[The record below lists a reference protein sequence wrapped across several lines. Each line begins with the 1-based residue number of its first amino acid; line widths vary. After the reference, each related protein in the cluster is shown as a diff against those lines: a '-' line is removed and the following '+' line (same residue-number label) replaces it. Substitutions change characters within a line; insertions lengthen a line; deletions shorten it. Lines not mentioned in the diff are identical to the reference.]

1 MSFRKLLLLFV
12 FAASTLAMSAQF
24 KVSGVVVDE
33 SGEAVIGASVVQKGK
48 PSNGVATDIDGKFTL
63 TVPNNKSQIVVTY
76 VGYEKQELTVKSGVM
91 KIALKVAGQVLDG
104 VVVTGMAKVDSRMF
118 TGATTKIDA
127 EKTKLSGVADISRGL
142 EGKVSGVQ
150 VSNVSGTFGTAPKI
164 RVRGATSIYG
174 SSKPLW
180 IVDGVELAD
189 NVELSA
195 DDLSSGDAVTLISSA
210 IAGLNADDIESFQIL
225 KDGSATSIY
234 GAKAMAGVIVVTTKT
249 GRTGH
254 TSINYTGEFTYRM
267 KPSYRDYNICNS
279 QEQMGIYKEME
290 QKGWLEFASLRS
302 GSRTGVYGRMYNMLD
317 NYIIDPITGEGHFE
331 LANTTQAKNAY
342 LREAEFR
349 NTDWFDLLFNS
360 NVMQNHAVSISGGT
374 DKGSFYT
381 SASVMT
387 DPGWYK
393 SSSVERYTFNANAL
407 YNLSSRVRVKLL
419 TSDSFRKQKA
429 PGTIS
434 QQTDVVN
441 GEVSRSFDINP
452 FSYAMNTSRTLDPNV
467 YYRRNYTDFNIFNEL
482 QNNWIDLT
490 VTDLKFQGE
499 VNIKPIMN
507 QNHTVEVNMIGYYRY
522 SNSEN
527 NHFVT
532 ENSNQAR
539 AYRAGIDPED
549 AIIRASNTY
558 LYTDPDVK
566 NALPETVLP
575 KGGMLFHNKYDV
587 SQYVFRGTANWNG
600 SFNRDHTINMMA
612 GLEASRVDRHSQSF
626 DGWGI
631 VYANGNLP
639 FINSDLFKQMQEENS
654 AYYSEQRSYRRNLAY
669 FATANYSYKMRYV
682 LTGTLRYEGSNQMGK
697 TTQSRW
703 LPTWNVS
710 AAWNAHQEPFFTNAR
725 FFKSGAF
732 TYAKLR
738 TSYSLTAETGPT
750 SYANAEALY
759 YPNRIWNQE
768 TDGQQIGLE
777 LSGLANS
784 ELTYEKKHEFDVGV
798 DLGFVNN
805 RINFVFDW
813 YKRNNF
819 DLIGR
824 VYTEGVGGQTMKY
837 ANVAEMA
844 SHGVE
849 FTLTTHNIKSANPDG
864 FNWTTDITFAYAKN
878 EITKLVSRSRAIDL
892 IQGTGF
898 ALEGYPVRALFSYQ
912 FVGLDSHGIPQV
924 INETT
929 GELSAN
935 DEINFQQFDAELL
948 KKNLKY
954 EGAVD
959 PTITGGFNNS
969 FSWKGLHLNVFC
981 TYSFGN
987 KLRLSPDFSYAY
999 SDLTAMPKEFK
1010 NRWVMPGDEAY
1021 TTIPVI
1027 ASRRQYY
1034 ADTYLGRAY
1043 SAYNYSSARVADGGF
1058 IRLKEISLTYDI
1070 PKSLLK
1076 AIRLNNASV
1085 KLSATNIGLL
1095 YADDKL
1101 NGQDPEF
1108 YNAGGVASPNPRQ
1121 FTLTVRFGL

>member
-1 MSFRKLLLLFV
+1 
-12 FAASTLAMSAQF
+12 
-24 KVSGVVVDE
+24 
-33 SGEAVIGASVVQKGK
+33 
-48 PSNGVATDIDGKFTL
+48 
-63 TVPNNKSQIVVTY
+63 
-76 VGYEKQELTVKSGVM
+76 
-91 KIALKVAGQVLDG
+91 
-104 VVVTGMAKVDSRMF
+104 
-118 TGATTKIDA
+118 
-127 EKTKLSGVADISRGL
+127 
-142 EGKVSGVQ
+142 
-150 VSNVSGTFGTAPKI
+150 
-164 RVRGATSIYG
+164 
-174 SSKPLW
+174 
-180 IVDGVELAD
+180 
-189 NVELSA
+189 
-195 DDLSSGDAVTLISSA
+195 
-210 IAGLNADDIESFQIL
+210 
-225 KDGSATSIY
+225 
-234 GAKAMAGVIVVTTKT
+234 
-249 GRTGH
+249 
-254 TSINYTGEFTYRM
+254 
-267 KPSYRDYNICNS
+267 
-279 QEQMGIYKEME
+279 
-290 QKGWLEFASLRS
+290 
-302 GSRTGVYGRMYNMLD
+302 
-317 NYIIDPITGEGHFE
+317 
-331 LANTTQAKNAY
+331 
-342 LREAEFR
+342 
-349 NTDWFDLLFNS
+349 
-360 NVMQNHAVSISGGT
+360 
-374 DKGSFYT
+374 
-381 SASVMT
+381 
-387 DPGWYK
+387 
-393 SSSVERYTFNANAL
+393 
-407 YNLSSRVRVKLL
+407 
-419 TSDSFRKQKA
+419 
-429 PGTIS
+429 
-434 QQTDVVN
+434 
-441 GEVSRSFDINP
+441 
-452 FSYAMNTSRTLDPNV
+452 
-467 YYRRNYTDFNIFNEL
+467 
-482 QNNWIDLT
+482 
-490 VTDLKFQGE
+490 
-499 VNIKPIMN
+499 
-507 QNHTVEVNMIGYYRY
+507 
-522 SNSEN
+522 
-527 NHFVT
+527 
-532 ENSNQAR
+532 
-539 AYRAGIDPED
+539 
-549 AIIRASNTY
+549 
-558 LYTDPDVK
+558 
-566 NALPETVLP
+566 
-575 KGGMLFHNKYDV
+575 MLFHNKYDV

-849 FTLTTHNIKSANPDG
+849 FTLTTHNIKSANPSG

-1010 NRWVMPGDEAY
+1010 NRWVIPGDEAY

-1070 PKSLLK
+1070 PKTLLK